1 MSPTSSP
8 DELRK
13 ELAAEREQLGAAT
26 RELKAEVDALKR
38 KLPKVAAAVA
48 ATGVAIL
55 VLRRIVS
62 R

>member
-26 RELKAEVDALKR
+26 RELKAEVDELKR

-55 VLRRIVS
+55 VVRRIVS